1 MLKLNS
7 FEEIYEPGLGGE
19 RGADLNFVP
28 NLLGFFFYSCL
39 GSVFRPLN
47 NATYFMILIWKEY
60 NIMYSYLESFMQYEC
75 FLPPAQLLDVK
86 VLIFPPP
93 SFSLLNITSNSILMP
108 QKGGEDPSTN
118 EWQWWSFW
126 NFLTKLAF
134 LKHNFCFVQ
143 NCTFNLLWKEYSLII

>member
-1 MLKLNS
+1 
-7 FEEIYEPGLGGE
+7 
-19 RGADLNFVP
+19 
-28 NLLGFFFYSCL
+28 
-39 GSVFRPLN
+39 
-47 NATYFMILIWKEY
+47 
-60 NIMYSYLESFMQYEC
+60 MYSYLESFMQYEC

-86 VLIFPPP
+86 VLIFPP
-93 SFSLLNITSNSILMP
+93 FFQFTQYNLKFNSHAP
-108 QKGGEDPSTN
+108 KGGEDPSTN